1 VAESVQVGSARCLLM
16 EGGST
21 IVLNGNGDT
30 VFVVRK
36 GGRTARM
43 QQWWGN
49 TDDRLVLRVHTGK
62 KINSYANYKNQKS

>member
-1 VAESVQVGSARCLLM
+1 M

-21 IVLNGNGDT
+21 NVLDGNGDT

-49 TDDRLVLRVHTGK
+49 MEDRLVLRVHMGK
-62 KINSYANYKNQKS
+62 KIDSYANYDN